1 MRVRLVMVSPA
12 PPQWLPARSL
22 SAFRRRRDAGRSS
35 ARADRPATRE
45 PDATLL
51 AMASTART
59 SIEIETDLLERAQRA
74 ARERGVEVPEL
85 VREALEHELAG
96 AGSESLSRAKDE
108 GEQPPLT
115 CIGAFSSGRGDLSR
129 LAAED
134 VFEPRPSR

>member
-1 MRVRLVMVSPA
+1 LYVADLVG
-12 PPQWLPARSL
+12 
-22 SAFRRRRDAGRSS
+22 AG
-35 ARADRPATRE
+35 
-45 PDATLL
+45 PDANLV
-51 AMASTART
+51 AMASTARK
-59 SIEIETDLLERAQRA
+59 SIEIEADLLERAQRA

-96 AGSESLSRAKDE
+96 AGSESLSRTKDE

-129 LAAED
+129 LASED

>member
-1 MRVRLVMVSPA
+1 MHVADLVGA
-12 PPQWLPARSL
+12 GA
-22 SAFRRRRDAGRSS
+22 DAN
-35 ARADRPATRE
+35 
-45 PDATLL
+45 LL
-51 AMASTART
+51 AMASTARK
-59 SIEIETDLLERAQRA
+59 SIEIEADLLERAQRA